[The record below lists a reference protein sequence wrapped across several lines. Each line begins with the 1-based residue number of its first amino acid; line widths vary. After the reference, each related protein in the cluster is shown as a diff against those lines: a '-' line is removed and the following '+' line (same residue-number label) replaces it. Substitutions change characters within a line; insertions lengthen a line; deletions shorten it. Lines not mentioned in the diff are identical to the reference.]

1 MTLKLNTEKRDTKTD
16 VDELR
21 EAGKVPAVFYGPKT
35 ESTSVTVD
43 KRDFVKMFREAGE
56 TTIISL
62 AVDGKDVDVLVH
74 EIDYDPVSDEPRHID
89 FYVVDK
95 TKKVS
100 VAIPLEF
107 VGESAAVKTLG
118 GTLVKTLHE
127 FEVEGLPGKLPQS
140 IEIDISALDTLE
152 STIAVKDIK
161 LPEGVEAT
169 ADADET
175 IASIAT
181 QKEEEEV
188 PVEADLSQI
197 EVEKKGKEEEGVE
210 SEE

>member
-1 MTLKLNTEKRDTKTD
+1 MTLKLNTEKRDQKTD
-16 VDELR
+16 ASELR

-43 KRDFVKMFREAGE
+43 KREFVKMFREAGE
-56 TTIISL
+56 TTILSL
-62 AVDGKDVDVLVH
+62 VVDGKDVDVLVH
-74 EIDYDPVSDEPRHID
+74 EIDYDPVSDDPRHVD

-107 VGESAAVKTLG
+107 TGESVAVKTLG

-127 FEVEGLPGKLPQS
+127 LEVEGLPGSLPQS
-140 IEIDISALDTLE
+140 IEIDISTLDTLE

-181 QKEEEEV
+181 QKEEEEEA
-188 PVEADLSQI
+188 PAEADLSQI
-197 EVEKKGKEEEGVE
+197 EVEKKGKEEEE
-210 SEE
+210 NTEA